1 MTAVNPLLMLSS
13 NPNLNFVAAPAL
25 APAEVAVD
33 ESLMEQY
40 QLELQRV
47 SSSVRVCSRR

>member
-1 MTAVNPLLMLSS
+1 MTAANYLLTLSS

-33 ESLMEQY
+33 ASLMQQY
-40 QLELQRV
+40 ENELQLVRF
-47 SSSVRVCSRR
+47 SVRVCRWC